1 MEHTQTDLPTFA
13 PAEAAAS
20 SQTIPFSDVPGYPGF
35 LEEISTVDGLLLAD
49 PLERLRSL
57 RGLERFTPEARRVL
71 ADAVGADLAAWGAP
85 ASAVASAAL
94 LAEPDVY
101 AVVTGQQA
109 GIAGGPLYTFY
120 KAIGAVRAA
129 SELARLHP
137 EHRFV
142 PVFWIEA
149 DDHDFEEVRGVTV
162 LDRAGSPATAR
173 YDDGDARPL
182 HVGDRA
188 VSAEGLTALADALS
202 ELLPATEFGG
212 DAVRSF
218 VGAYA
223 GARTL
228 ADGFARYVYALLGD
242 TNLVLV
248 NSRNAALKGLAADV
262 FAREAASPTA
272 LFSALTEST
281 GRLSGMGIP
290 TPIEPKPGALFIT
303 HEGERRALEVIAGE
317 GYAIKGTDIRLS
329 FEEAAELART
339 APERFSPKVA
349 LRPIVQD
356 AILPTALYLGG
367 PSEISY
373 LRQVRDAY
381 GLFDVPAPAVGPR
394 PFVMLT
400 EPKVR
405 RAMESVGIDLKGL
418 LAERFDAAALLVDQG
433 EQAEIETARD
443 RALARIVEAGAEL
456 EPITAAIDPTLTKAL
471 GAATAGAA
479 KGMEDLARRLAA
491 ALRKKQ
497 QTEIDRV
504 NAARTFL
511 LPGGVLQER
520 SLSAIFFVARFG
532 TERFGAALSVIAAD
546 VPGVQVIAI

>member
-1 MEHTQTDLPTFA
+1 MEHTQTDLPTLA
-13 PAEAAAS
+13 PAETAAS
-20 SQTIPFSDVPGYPGF
+20 SRTIPFSDVPGYPAF
-35 LEEISTVDGLLLAD
+35 LQELSTVDGLLLAD

-57 RGLERFTPEARRVL
+57 RDLERFTPEARRTL

-85 ASAVASAAL
+85 AGAVASAVL

-109 GIAGGPLYTFY
+109 GIAGGPLYTFH

-149 DDHDFEEVRGVTV
+149 DDHDFEEVRGVAV
-162 LDRAGSPATAR
+162 LDRAGVPATAR

-188 VSAEGLTALADALS
+188 VNAAGLGALADALG
-202 ELLPATEFGG
+202 ELLPATEFGREALRAFV
-212 DAVRSF
+212 DAYS
-218 VGAYA
+218 

-228 ADGFARYVYALLGD
+228 ADGFARYLYALLGD

-262 FAREAASPTA
+262 FAREAAAPEA
-272 LFSALTEST
+272 LFAALTEST
-281 GRLSGMGIP
+281 GRLAGMGIP
-290 TPIEPKPGALFIT
+290 TPIEPRPGALFLT
-303 HEGERRALEVIAGE
+303 HDGERRALEVLAGG
-317 GYAIKGTDIRLS
+317 GYAIKGTDVRMT
-329 FEEAAELART
+329 FEEAAALART

-381 GLFDVPAPAVGPR
+381 ALFDVPVPAVGPR
-394 PFVMLT
+394 PFVMFT

-405 RAMESVGIDLKGL
+405 RVMESVGIDLKGL

-433 EQAEIETARD
+433 EQEAIEAARD
-443 RALARIVEAGAEL
+443 RALARIAEAGAEF
-456 EPITAAIDPTLTKAL
+456 EPLAAAIDPTLTKAL
-471 GAATAGAA
+471 GAATAGAT
-479 KGMEDLARRLAA
+479 KGMEDMARRLAA

-520 SLSAIFFVARFG
+520 SLSAIFFIARFG
-532 TERFGAALSVIAAD
+532 AERFGTALNAIAAD
-546 VPGVQVIAI
+546 VPGVQVIPI